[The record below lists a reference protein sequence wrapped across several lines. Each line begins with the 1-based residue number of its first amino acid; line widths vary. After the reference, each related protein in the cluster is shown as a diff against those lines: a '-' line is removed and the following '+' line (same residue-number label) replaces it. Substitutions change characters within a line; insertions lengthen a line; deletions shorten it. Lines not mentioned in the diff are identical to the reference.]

1 MTRTLT
7 IAMLATLVGAATP
20 ALAAGKSHAQKV
32 STSLAAGLCKG
43 HGGGTSCSFDDGSH
57 IHIVTCGEKSCWN
70 VVYPTRKAPGGTARA
85 DRGGTPMRRN

>member
-7 IAMLATLVGAATP
+7 IATLATLIGAATP
-20 ALAAGKSHAQKV
+20 ALAAKKPHAQKV
-32 STSLAAGLCKG
+32 STSLAAGLCNG

-70 VVYPTRKAPGGTARA
+70 VVYPTRAVPRGTTRA
-85 DRGGTPMRRN
+85 DKSRKPMRSN